1 MTDNRTIW
9 NRSFLLLW
17 LGQTISQVGNRIYL
31 MALAWYF
38 VAVLNDPSGVLVL
51 FIIASLP
58 SLLLGVFAGPIVGRF
73 NKKWLVVVCDLVS
86 ALLTAL
92 LTLLV
97 SCGQASAYTIYLI
110 CFLLNAVNLLF
121 SPSVNSI
128 FPTILPKEHYQR
140 GASLIK
146 MVTFLGQI
154 MGAAIGGM
162 LVGLLGVKWSIGV
175 NSASFLI
182 SALASACIVYH
193 EQERTASKGYL
204 SDIREGFSHLRTEK
218 MLARVL
224 SIAVVV
230 NLFLPSFIVFIPII
244 VKTEM
249 NLDAIQYGVVDAAIP
264 VGALVASVVLSFW
277 RTLAANPVRA
287 LSVSIVGIAVAYL
300 LAAVWQTYAALL
312 VAGLLFGLL
321 TNSVNV
327 QVLTFFMSRV
337 EARFRGRIF
346 SLLESFSYASISLSY
361 VLATVLSASL
371 DIYVVLLINA
381 LCLVAIAVAAF
392 RFSTIKT

>member
-1 MTDNRTIW
+1 MSDGKSVW
-9 NRSFLLLW
+9 SRSFLLLW
-17 LGQTISQVGNRIYL
+17 IGQAVSQVGNRIYL

-38 VAVLNDPSGVLVL
+38 VAVLNDPTGVLLL

-58 SLLLGVFAGPIVGRF
+58 SLLLGVFAGPIVERF
-73 NKKWLVVVCDLVS
+73 NKKWLVVACDLVS
-86 ALLTAL
+86 AFLTAL

-97 SCGQASAYTIYLI
+97 ATGHAGAWAIYVT

-128 FPTILPKEHYQR
+128 FPAILPKEHYQR

-154 MGAAIGGM
+154 MGAAVGGA

-175 NSASFLI
+175 NSVSFLL
-182 SALASACIVYH
+182 SALASACIVYR
-193 EQERTASKGYL
+193 EPLKAASRGYL
-204 SDIREGFSHLRTEK
+204 SDIREGFRHLREERV
-218 MLARVL
+218 LARVL
-224 SIAVVV
+224 GVAVAV

-249 NLDAIQYGVVDAAIP
+249 NLDAIHYGMVDAAIP

-277 RTLAANPVRA
+277 RMLAATPVRT

-300 LAAVWQTYAALL
+300 LVAVWQSYAALL
-312 VAGLLFGLL
+312 VAGLLFGVL

-327 QVLTFFMSRV
+327 QVLTFFMSKV
-337 EARFRGRIF
+337 DARFRGRIF

-361 VLATVLSASL
+361 VLATVMSASL
-371 DIYVVLLINA
+371 NIYRVLLINA
-381 LCLVAIAVAAF
+381 FCLVCIAAVTLW
-392 RFSTIKT
+392 FSRTKQ